1 MAITISLP
9 DSLKPLLDQQVE
21 RMGYP
26 DASAYLSALV
36 CDDAARDPT
45 ARLEALLIEGL
56 ESAPDIFDQSAR
68 DALLAESEAILARH
82 ADHRPK

>member
-1 MAITISLP
+1 MATTVSLP

-21 RMGYP
+21 RMGYA

-45 ARLEALLIEGL
+45 AHLQALLIEGL
-56 ESAPDIFDQSAR
+56 ESAPEVFDQAAR
-68 DALLAESEAILARH
+68 EALLADSEAILAGRTDPH
-82 ADHRPK
+82 PK